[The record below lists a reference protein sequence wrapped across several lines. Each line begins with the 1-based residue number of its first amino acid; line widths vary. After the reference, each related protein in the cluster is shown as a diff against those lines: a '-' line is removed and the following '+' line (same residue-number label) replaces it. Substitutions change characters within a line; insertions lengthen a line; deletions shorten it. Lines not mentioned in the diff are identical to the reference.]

1 MKKNIFI
8 FLLINLFIIDVNAST
23 TVTNYVELSEEV
35 INYSND
41 NIDILITI
49 PTSYN
54 DDIVSINTKVFDSIN
69 HFRLLDSNNKNIR
82 VNIIINNES
91 NYIYKYN
98 SNSIRLY
105 ITNNNMKIYR
115 SNNNAI
121 KSLYNNKN
129 IKLDDKTLNNKLK
142 SEGYSSLEDY
152 YIYYYNNKYK
162 TNYTSIY
169 TFNNKIKKDIF
180 KNTNSNY
187 IETNNNIN
195 KLSINYFNN
204 SLVKLIFNNRKY
216 SIEECLNY
224 YIDDSEYIYY
234 LNNIFDKGV
243 LSFNIEL
250 DKNYNDLFKNYLKG
264 SVYFTLSK
272 TSTK

>member
-49 PTSYN
+49 PTSYD

-69 HFRLLDSNNKNIR
+69 HFRLLDKNNKKIR
-82 VNIIINNES
+82 VNIIIYNES

-98 SNSIRLY
+98 NDSIRVY
-105 ITNNNMKIYR
+105 IPNNNMKIYR
-115 SNNNAI
+115 SKNSAI

-129 IKLDDKTLNNKLK
+129 IKLDDKSLNNKLK
-142 SEGYSSLEDY
+142 SEGYSSLEAY
-152 YIYYYNNKYK
+152 YLDYYNNKYN
-162 TNYTSIY
+162 TNYTSINN
-169 TFNNKIKKDIF
+169 FNNKIKKDIF
-180 KNTNSNY
+180 KNTKSNY
-187 IETNNNIN
+187 IETNTNIN
-195 KLSINYFNN
+195 KLSIDYFNN

-216 SIEECLNY
+216 SIEECFNY

-243 LSFNIEL
+243 LSFYIEL
-250 DKNYNDLFKNYLKG
+250 DNNYNDLFINYLTG